1 MISNR
6 TEYAI
11 RALAELAKADGSMK
25 SNDIA
30 RLQRIPP
37 KFLPHILSDLAKS
50 GLIRTSRGFG
60 GGIRLNVDPRRIT
73 FRSVVEAVQGPIV
86 AYECLIGPTT
96 CQLEDCCNI
105 RLVWKQIQG
114 AVEDVLNT
122 TTLHDIISENG
133 NQTEVKNGDQR

>member
-11 RALAELAKADGSMK
+11 RALTELAKTDGSMK

-30 RLQRIPP
+30 RVQKIPP

-60 GGIRLNVDPRRIT
+60 GGIRLNVDPKRIT

-86 AYECLIGPTT
+86 AYECLVGPTT
-96 CQLEDCCNI
+96 CQLENCCTI
-105 RLVWKQIQG
+105 KPIWRQIQG
-114 AVEDVLNT
+114 AVENVLNS
-122 TTLHDIISENG
+122 TTLHDIISGNG
-133 NQTEVKNGDQR
+133 NLIEVDNGN